1 MTVLRPKTALMLV
14 KLQDLARPKRQKS
27 QMGGFHKGGYPI
39 AGWFISWKIPIYQ
52 WMFILWKIP
61 IYQWMNRDGEQGYP
75 DFRKDSN
82 PILKQLE
89 DPKIHATTILPIEG
103 PGPR

>member
-27 QMGGFHKGGYPI
+27 QMGGVHKGGYPI
-39 AGWFISWKIPIYQ
+39 AGWFIS
-52 WMFILWKIP
+52 WKIP